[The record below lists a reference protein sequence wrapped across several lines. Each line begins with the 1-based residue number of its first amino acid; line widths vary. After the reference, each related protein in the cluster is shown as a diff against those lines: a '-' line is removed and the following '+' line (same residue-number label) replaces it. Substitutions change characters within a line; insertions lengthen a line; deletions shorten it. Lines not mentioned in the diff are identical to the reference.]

1 MNATLRVLCAGIG
14 LLSVLC
20 IPATLQAQDYINQE
34 ALEKL
39 LEQRNHD
46 LESLPEVQYNYYI
59 VKETSRLRA
68 RLRLYQKFGVENKTL
83 IQLLNRNLLENLR
96 PGDTLVIPSVFVK
109 DLRAYSPFPRYYPG
123 ARTFDKLVVI
133 DKSIQAFG
141 AYEYGQL
148 VRWGLVNTGEES
160 YRTPTG
166 RFNFNWKME
175 YKRSSMN
182 PDWEMYWVFNF
193 HEKRGLHIHQYAM
206 PTGGPASHGC
216 VRMVDADARWLFN
229 WADTWVKR
237 NGRIIKQGT
246 TLLIIGEDPEGTP
259 SFFRFLPG
267 FPVMKQVELPP
278 NPYDVPPGSEQQRYF
293 DRLRAR
299 RAAQKR

>member
-1 MNATLRVLCAGIG
+1 MNMVRVIG
-14 LLSVLC
+14 LLLAGITGIVIS
-20 IPATLQAQDYINQE
+20 THAQDYMNQE
-34 ALEKL
+34 ALEQL
-39 LEQRNHD
+39 LEQRSHD

-68 RLRLYQKFGVENKTL
+68 RLRLYQKFGVENKQL

-96 PGDTLVIPSVFVK
+96 QGDTLVIPNVFVR

-123 ARTFDKLVVI
+123 ARNFDKLVVI

-237 NGRIIKQGT
+237 NGRILKQGT
-246 TLLIIGEDPEGTP
+246 TLLIIGEDPKGPP
-259 SFFRFLPG
+259 SFFTFLPG
-267 FPVMKQVELPP
+267 FPVMKRVELPAD
-278 NPYDVPPGSEQQRYF
+278 PYEVPPGSEQQRYF

-299 RAAQKR
+299 QAAQKR